1 MQVADGVLHTRE
13 LFPGLLVLVIPAI
26 DLLEGRAVRLAE
38 GDRSR
43 ATIYSD
49 EPWVLAAEFAKT
61 LRLARGPQRI
71 HVVDLDGAFAGAPRQ
86 LPLIR
91 RLLETVREIGDI
103 ELEVGGGIRDAAAV
117 EQLIDAG
124 VDKVVVGTLAVREPE
139 LVAELCRRHPKAI
152 VVAIDARDGM
162 VAVEGWTET
171 STISAAELG
180 CRAAQWGAGALLYTD
195 VRRDGLQVGPAVE
208 ATAALQAEVDVIDM
222 VDVIDVIASGG
233 VGSLEDLDA
242 LARAG
247 VRAVICGRALYEH
260 SFTLQEAIQRC

>member
-1 MQVADGVLHTRE
+1 M
-13 LFPGLLVLVIPAI
+13 LVIPAI
-26 DLLEGRAVRLAE
+26 DLLDGRAVRLAK
-38 GDRSR
+38 GDRSQ

-49 EPWVLAAEFAKT
+49 EPWSLAESFVKAG
-61 LRLARGPQRI
+61 ARRI

-86 LPLIR
+86 VPLIR
-91 RLLETVREIGDI
+91 RLLDAAREAGEV

-139 LVAELCRRHPKAI
+139 LVAELCQRFPDAI
-152 VVAIDARDGM
+152 VVAIDARDGQ

-171 STISAAELG
+171 STLSASELG
-180 CRAAQWGAGALLYTD
+180 CRAAAWGAGALLYTD
-195 VRRDGLQVGPAVE
+195 VSRDGLQVGAAVE
-208 ATAALQAEVDVIDM
+208 ATAALQAEVDRVRA
-222 VDVIDVIASGG
+222 IDVIASGG
-233 VGSLEDLDA
+233 VGSLEHLDA

-260 SFTLQEAIQRC
+260 SFTLEEALVRGTAG